1 METIILGIGNILLKD
16 EGVGC
21 HVAHALEKIPLPNTK
36 VIDSGTSPNILFLED
51 AAKLIVVD
59 AAKGG
64 GVPGEVYRFRL
75 DDIALEQKPFLSLH
89 DIGLIDNLLLMR
101 LLHNI
106 GETIII
112 GVEPKEI
119 EWGLELSPELQEKI
133 PRIVET
139 ILAELS

>member
-1 METIILGIGNILLKD
+1 MGTVILGVGNILLKD

-36 VIDSGTSPNILFLED
+36 VIDGGTSPNVLLPED

-59 AAKGG
+59 AARGG
-64 GVPGEVYRFRL
+64 GEPGEIYRFHL
-75 DDIALEQKPFLSLH
+75 DDIASGQKPLLSLH
-89 DIGLIDNLLLMR
+89 DIGSIDNLLLMR
-101 LLHNI
+101 LWHNI

-119 EWGLELSPELQEKI
+119 GWGLELSPELQEKI
-133 PRIVET
+133 PRIVEA
-139 ILAELS
+139 ILEELS